1 MNDAELV
8 LEKVKYI
15 SRSIEY
21 KQTRSVKPLNLGKNT
36 AGNASGHT
44 VVFKVGPFTE
54 ETHVEE

>member
-21 KQTRSVKPLNLGKNT
+21 KQTRSVKPLKAKIQLET
-36 AGNASGHT
+36 P
-44 VVFKVGPFTE
+44 VVIRWFSRLDHSQKKLT
-54 ETHVEE
+54 